1 MQNKAK
7 IVAISGICGGV
18 SVVCLLLLGLPI
30 ARYALL
36 VLAVVASMAV
46 AIPTMASGKPIFS
59 VIVYL
64 VSGVVGTIF
73 GIANIVYVAPVVAFF
88 MPMALVKVW
97 AETPKISAKINQQ
110 TIDDPFGNGDDKQ
123 VVAVEI
129 QTKPR
134 MSKALKWILY
144 YVLLQVGI
152 GLTLLAT
159 YIFAQST
166 FTLIV
171 EHKLFVALLIVC
183 QALPFAYNFLLG
195 GAFAM
200 VAKILQRHIKQD

>member
-46 AIPTMASGKPIFS
+46 AIPTMASGRPIFS

-73 GIANIVYVAPVVAFF
+73 GIANITYVAPVVAFF
-88 MPMALVKVW
+88 MPMALVKVA
-97 AETPKISAKINQQ
+97 AETPKLSAKINQQ
-110 TIDDPFGNGDDKQ
+110 TIDDPFGNGDDKH
-123 VVAVEI
+123 VVAVKI
-129 QTKPR
+129 QATPR
-134 MSKALKWILY
+134 MKKFVKWLLY
-144 YVLLQVGI
+144 YILLQAGI

-159 YIFAQST
+159 YIFAQPT
-166 FTLIV
+166 FDAMV
-171 EHKLFVALLIVC
+171 RHNLFVPLLVAL
-183 QALPFAYNFLLG
+183 QALPFAYDFLLG

-200 VAKILQRHIKQD
+200 VAKILQRHIKQG

>member
-7 IVAISGICGGV
+7 IVAISGLCGGV
-18 SVVCLLLLGLPI
+18 AVVCLLLLGLPM
-30 ARYALL
+30 ARYAAL
-36 VLAVVASMAV
+36 VFAVGASVAV
-46 AIPTMASGKPIFS
+46 AIPTMASGRPIFS
-59 VIVYL
+59 VIVYV
-64 VSGVVGTIF
+64 VSAIAGTIF
-73 GIANIVYVAPVVAFF
+73 GVANITYVAPVVAFF
-88 MPMALVKVW
+88 MPMALVKVA
-97 AETPKISAKINQQ
+97 AETPKLSAKINQQ

-134 MSKALKWILY
+134 MSKVLKWILY
-144 YVLLQVGI
+144 YILLQVGI

-200 VAKILQRHIKQD
+200 VAKILQRHIKQG